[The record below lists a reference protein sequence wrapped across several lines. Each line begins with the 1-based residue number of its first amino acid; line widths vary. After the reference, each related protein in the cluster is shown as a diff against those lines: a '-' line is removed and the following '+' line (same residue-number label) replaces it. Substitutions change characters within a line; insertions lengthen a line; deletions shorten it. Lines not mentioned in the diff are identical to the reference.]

1 MDTFFDLID
10 DLIHCPQAEK
20 ASREQGIRELFE
32 TDKAVLAL
40 DMSGFTVSVR
50 RDGIVAHLCKIRR
63 MQILVAPLI
72 RDHRGELVKYEAD
85 NALAVF
91 DDSNQAVSAAVAINR
106 EVFALRQCLGES
118 AVTPVGIG
126 IDFGQLLLIP
136 GKDCYGDPVN
146 IAYKLAEDIARPA
159 EVLVTEN
166 VERMLV
172 PPASFRTER
181 QMLSISGVAM
191 AAYRVLH

>member
-50 RDGIVAHLCKIRR
+50 RDGIIAHLCKIRR
-63 MQILVAPLI
+63 MQMLVAPLI
-72 RDHRGELVKYEAD
+72 RDHGGELVKYEAD

-106 EVFALRQCLGES
+106 EIFALRQRLGES

-166 VERMLV
+166 VERLLV
-172 PPASFRTER
+172 PTAPFSTER